1 MKLSMNSILI
11 LALGIFLS
19 WGCATIQSSG
29 SGNREG
35 QIVTT
40 QRMAPDIDNSR
51 SGAMDAKISS
61 AIRVKFAA
69 DGLLSVSDINVDT
82 TQGNV
87 TLKGNV
93 ASQAGA
99 NRALQLGR
107 SVDGV
112 RSVHSGLTVK
122 GTTTR

>member
-1 MKLSMNSILI
+1 MKHSINSILI

-35 QIVTT
+35 EIVTT
-40 QRMAPDIDNSR
+40 QQMAPDIDNS

-82 TQGNV
+82 TQGKV

-93 ASQAGA
+93 TSRAGA
-99 NRALQLGR
+99 NRAMQLGR

-112 RSVHSGLTVK
+112 RSVRSSLIVK

>member
-1 MKLSMNSILI
+1 MKHAKNFILI
-11 LALGIFLS
+11 LALGIFLL
-19 WGCATIQSSG
+19 WGCATIESSG

-35 QIVTT
+35 EIETT
-40 QRMAPDIDNSR
+40 QQMVSDIDKA
-51 SGAMDAKISS
+51 GDAIDAKISS

-69 DGLLSVSDINVDT
+69 DGLLSVSDISVDT
-82 TQGNV
+82 TQGKV

-93 ASQAGA
+93 NSQAGA
-99 NRALQLGR
+99 NRAMQLGR

-112 RSVHSGLTVK
+112 RSVHSSLIVK